1 MSTEAFEVNVE
12 LHKQDL
18 IEFIDNEPLDMLDEF
33 TAEEIADCVI
43 SIAQR
48 LLIRGFCNGH
58 LIKKGNKKLDYL
70 YCINNSYK
78 GSVSVSNEEVTGVSR
93 TEFKP
98 FYNDEEDGY
107 FTGLCSLAQ
116 MINEAWYACKN

>member
-58 LIKKGNKKLDYL
+58 LIKKGNRKLDYL

-116 MINEAWYACKN
+116 MINEAWYLCNN